1 MIENIQNSNIITAYS
16 GDLEIIGNGI
26 APCTTDMPLKIKIK
40 DLELVFKFESDSTKE
55 MKAERRVDGKKLIL
69 VLLNFNNS
77 LGSGIIEPVEF
88 GIIDHKK
95 VYLSYWVWTP
105 SSKDS
110 KRIIN
115 WTILQG
121 EEISKSEE

>member
-1 MIENIQNSNIITAYS
+1 MIQNIQNSNFITAYS

-26 APCTTDMPLKIKIK
+26 APTTKDKPLSIKIK
-40 DLELVFKFESDSTKE
+40 DLELVFKFESDDTKE
-55 MKAERRVDGKKLIL
+55 MKAERRVDGKKLIM
-69 VLLNFNNS
+69 VLTNFNNS
-77 LGSGIIEPVEF
+77 LGSGVIEPEEF
-88 GIIDHKK
+88 GFIDNRK
-95 VYLSYWVWTP
+95 VYLSYWVLTP

-121 EEISKSEE
+121 EQITKSEE